1 MLFPDFRKRAE
12 NRLSHGGSIQSAALR
27 KENNNSNLGLFRWR
41 IADEET
47 MRLLRVAGD
56 GRARF
61 PRDVHAVHISCMRHA
76 KGDGVFQSAKDRRVN
91 AQDIL
96 AFAKRQLAVGF
107 EQFEWRDRKPAIAK
121 RFELQL
127 LEIRG
132 QTHSPAAFLRDN
144 P

>member
-27 KENNNSNLGLFRWR
+27 KENNNSNLGLLRWR

-56 GRARF
+56 
-61 PRDVHAVHISCMRHA
+61 VHAAHISCMRHA
-76 KGDGVFQSAKDRRVN
+76 KGDRVFQSAKDRRAN

-96 AFAKRQLAVGF
+96 AFAKRQLAVSF
-107 EQFEWRDRKPAIAK
+107 EQFEWRDRNPAIAK
-121 RFELQL
+121 RFEL
-127 LEIRG
+127 
-132 QTHSPAAFLRDN
+132 
-144 P
+144 